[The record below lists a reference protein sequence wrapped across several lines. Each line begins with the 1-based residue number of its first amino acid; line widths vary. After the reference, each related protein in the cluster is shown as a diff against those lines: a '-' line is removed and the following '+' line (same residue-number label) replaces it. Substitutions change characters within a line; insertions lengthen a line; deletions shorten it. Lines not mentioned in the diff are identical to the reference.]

1 MLLGAHI
8 SIAGGV
14 DKAIE
19 RGASLSCTAIQVF
32 TKNSNQW
39 KGRPLRPEEIETF
52 LSLRKKSAIS
62 AIIAHDS
69 YLINLATSDPDLRE
83 KSISALFHEMSRCKT
98 LEISCIV
105 IHPGAHLG
113 AGEERGIR
121 NIADSLNA
129 LFQQTEGWNV
139 AIALETTAGQGTSV
153 GYRFE
158 HLRQIRES
166 VRDKDRIKTCLDTC
180 HLFAAGYDISD
191 PEGYDKV
198 ISEFDSIV
206 GLDSVACLHVN
217 DSKKGLGSRVDR
229 HEQIGKGCI
238 GIRAFQL
245 LMNDKRFRK
254 IPKIIETP
262 KGKEME
268 EDRVNLALLKGLVNG
283 CPPLPDKRLDR

>member
-52 LSLRKKSAIS
+52 LALRKKSKIS

-69 YLINLATSDPDLRE
+69 YLINLATSHPDLRE
-83 KSISALFHEMSRCKT
+83 KSINALISEMERCKA
-98 LEISCIV
+98 LEIPSIV
-105 IHPGAHLG
+105 IHPGAHIE
-113 AGEERGIR
+113 AGEETGIR
-121 NIADSLNA
+121 HIADSLNTV
-129 LFQQTEGWNV
+129 LQRTEGWGV
-139 AIALETTAGQGTSV
+139 AIALETTAGQGTSI

-158 HLRQIRES
+158 HLRQIKNG
-166 VRDKDRIKTCLDTC
+166 VWKNDRIKTCLDTC
-180 HLFAAGYDISD
+180 HLFAAGYDIST
-191 PEGYDKV
+191 PEGYHKV
-198 ISEFDSIV
+198 ISDFDRTV

-229 HEQIGKGCI
+229 HEQIGKGHI
-238 GIRAFQL
+238 GISAFQL
-245 LMNDKRFRK
+245 LMNDKRFKDVPR
-254 IPKIIETP
+254 IIETP

-268 EDRVNLALLKGLVNG
+268 EDRVNLALLKSLVNG
-283 CPPLPDKRLDR
+283 

>member
-52 LSLRKKSAIS
+52 LALRKKSKIS

-69 YLINLATSDPDLRE
+69 YLINLATSHPDLKE
-83 KSISALFHEMSRCKT
+83 KSINALIREMERCKA
-98 LEISCIV
+98 LEIPSIV
-105 IHPGAHLG
+105 IHPGAHIE
-113 AGEERGIR
+113 AGEETGIR
-121 NIADSLNA
+121 NIADSLNTV
-129 LFQQTEGWNV
+129 FQRTEGWGV
-139 AIALETTAGQGTSV
+139 AIALETTAGQGTSI

-158 HLRQIRES
+158 HLRQIKNG
-166 VRDKDRIKTCLDTC
+166 VRKKDRIKTCLDTC
-180 HLFAAGYDISD
+180 HLFAAGYDIRTS
-191 PEGYDKV
+191 EGYHKV
-198 ISEFDSIV
+198 ISDFDRTV

-229 HEQIGKGCI
+229 HEQIGKGHI
-238 GIRAFQL
+238 GISAFQL
-245 LMNDKRFRK
+245 LMNDKRFKDVPR
-254 IPKIIETP
+254 IIETP

-268 EDRVNLALLKGLVNG
+268 EDRVNLALLRSLV
-283 CPPLPDKRLDR
+283 K